1 VTLTR
6 EEVLDAIRTE
16 GLNGYRWFEDAT
28 NETDVIAIQRT
39 SDGWV
44 VFATD
49 ERATPIGR
57 REFSSEEPAL
67 ENFLS
72 RLRSLN
78 SVAAWHAKNREAK
91 AAERAATEAGAGAER
106 ATVPNV
112 QTLPPGD
119 GTAPS
124 DSPRYFVRELRI
136 DGQLVPARLFRRR
149 TDATGTID
157 EYLVDV
163 DTWAPDTRGV
173 LDRAIRFSLDSDLEE
188 ISDEAAHDIFDMVA
202 TRTYVPLRR
211 R

>member
-1 VTLTR
+1 MTLTR

-16 GLNGYRWFEDAT
+16 GLTGYRWFEDAT

-39 SDGWV
+39 SDGWF

-78 SVAAWHAKNREAK
+78 SVAAWHEKNRQVK
-91 AAERAATEAGAGAER
+91 AAERQA
-106 ATVPNV
+106 
-112 QTLPPGD
+112 QTP
-119 GTAPS
+119 A

-136 DGQLVPARLFRRR
+136 DGELVPARLFRRR
-149 TDATGTID
+149 SDSTGMID

-163 DTWAPDTRGV
+163 DTWAPDTRGL

-188 ISDEAAHDIFDMVA
+188 ISDDAAQDIFDMVA
-202 TRTYVPLRR
+202 SRTYVPLRR